1 MKTLALDIGV
11 GTTDMM
17 LIDSE
22 RNPEN
27 CTKMVLPSAVQ
38 LHASAVSHATKER
51 KNLLIIGDTVGG
63 GPFARALN
71 AHVKAGLKVAMTET
85 AAYSVRNDLDE
96 VREIGIEVVEGA
108 SIPNGFG
115 GETLWLQEVRLG
127 EIIHLLRAS
136 GEDAK
141 VDAVAI
147 AVQDH
152 GVSPKGVSNRV
163 TRIERFRQTVSKD
176 RRLESL
182 CFEAGTIPEDFIR
195 LRCAAERAQK
205 EMPDARVFV
214 MDTSPAAA
222 LGCLEDREVDESG
235 CVLTVNV
242 GNGHTLAA
250 LLQAGEVLGA
260 MEAHTR
266 AFDPKKLG
274 RFLKGFLSSTL
285 SNEDVFED
293 GGHGLFRLEEKLP
306 KPDQIMVTGPNR
318 SLMDGSGLK
327 FRYATPAGDVM
338 MTGPIGLNRAVRY
351 VLGKGRIS

>member
-1 MKTLALDIGV
+1 MKTLAVDIGV
-11 GTTDMM
+11 GTTDIM
-17 LIDSE
+17 LIDSQ
-22 RNPEN
+22 RNSEN
-27 CTKMVLPSAVQ
+27 CTKMVIPSPIRRYAAAVRK
-38 LHASAVSHATKER
+38 ATEAGR
-51 KNLLIIGDTVGG
+51 ELFVQGDTIGG
-63 GPFARALN
+63 GEFSSALK
-71 AHVKAGLKVAMTET
+71 AHVAAGLKVTMTED

-96 VREIGIEVVEGA
+96 VRERGIAVTREG
-108 SIPNGFG
+108 SPPLGFEG
-115 GETLWLQEVRLG
+115 DVLWLQEV
-127 EIIHLLRAS
+127 HLRGVVRFLRES
-136 GEDAK
+136 GESGGIDY
-141 VDAVAI
+141 VAV

-163 TRIERFRQTVSKD
+163 TRIERFRQIISKD

-182 CFEAGTIPEDFIR
+182 CFEAGTVPEDFIR
-195 LRCAAERAQK
+195 LRSAAERAKK
-205 EMPDARVFV
+205 EMPDAMAFV

-318 SLMDGSGLK
+318 SLMEGSGLK

-338 MTGPIGLNRAVRY
+338 MTGPIGLNRAVKHL
-351 VLGKGRIS
+351 V